1 MPIGTGSWAAVPAIS
16 AVGSRGAVVCLV
28 ACTIIAER
36 ARIVWWLR
44 KMIIYAT
51 GGGGGGAAAA
61 TTCIFAPVLSRAA
74 AFSVAVGSHC
84 RRRAL
89 GWFPHGAAAG
99 WALEDPKNIIEINS
113 GAKRMILKC

>member
-1 MPIGTGSWAAVPAIS
+1 MPIGTDRRTAVPAIS
-16 AVGSRGAVVCLV
+16 AVGPCGAVLRLV
-28 ACTIIAER
+28 ATSLIAER

-51 GGGGGGAAAA
+51 GGAGAGGAGGAAA
-61 TTCIFAPVLSRAA
+61 TCIFAPVLSRAA

-84 RRRAL
+84 RRRTL

-99 WALEDPKNIIEINS
+99 WALDVPK
-113 GAKRMILKC
+113 KY